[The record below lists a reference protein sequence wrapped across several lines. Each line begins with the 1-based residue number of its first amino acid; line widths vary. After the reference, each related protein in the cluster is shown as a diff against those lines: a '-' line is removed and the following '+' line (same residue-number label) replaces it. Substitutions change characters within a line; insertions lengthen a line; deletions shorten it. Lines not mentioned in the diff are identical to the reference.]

1 MKKILI
7 APLLLMCLWLQAQKK
22 KSFELSSPDGSTI
35 LHVQTTA
42 KTTWWVTNKGENI
55 IEPSSISLQL
65 KDGPVLG
72 DNAIITS
79 SPQQH
84 IATTITPVNYFK
96 STIKDEYNQLTLN
109 CKGDYGIIFRVYND
123 AVAYRFF
130 TKKKGDIIISNE
142 EANFNFPEDE
152 NAFIPIQ
159 WDYRDGKSFNSS
171 FEALYH
177 EIKLSQFPKDSL
189 AFLPILVN
197 GGSQKKVAILEADL
211 EDYPGMYLD
220 LNATQKGLKGVF
232 APLPTEAQVVHIN
245 YIPTHREDFIARTN
259 GTRNFPWRVV
269 VISQQDKD
277 LLNQDIVQKLASPS
291 R

>member
-7 APLLLMCLWLQAQKK
+7 APLLLICLWLQAQKK
-22 KSFELSSPDGSTI
+22 KSFELNSPDGSTI
-35 LHVQTTA
+35 LHVQTGA

-65 KDGPVLG
+65 KDGPALG

-79 SPQQH
+79 SPQQR
-84 IATTITPVNYFK
+84 IANTITPINYFK
-96 STIKDEYNQLTLN
+96 STIKDEYSQLTLN

-123 AVAYRFF
+123 AMAYRFF

-159 WDYRDGKSFNSS
+159 WDYRDGKIFNSS

-189 AFLPILVN
+189 AFLPVLVN
-197 GGSQKKVAILEADL
+197 AGNQKKVAILEADL

-232 APLPTEAQVVHIN
+232 APLPIEAHVVHIN
-245 YIPTHREDFIARTN
+245 
-259 GTRNFPWRVV
+259 
-269 VISQQDKD
+269 S
-277 LLNQDIVQKLASPS
+277 
-291 R
+291 